1 MFWVGGIMEVVIATN
16 NKNKVY
22 EFKSLFN
29 SKNVEFKTLKEIGY
43 LKEIIEDGNSFEE
56 NALIK
61 ARTISKELNC
71 VAISDDS
78 GLEVE
83 ALNNAPGIYSAR
95 YAGTHNDDDNNKLLI
110 KNLSGIENRKARYV
124 CAICIYYPD
133 GKYLITK
140 GTVNGLIID
149 EPRGANG
156 FGYDPYFYI
165 EEFKQTFAE
174 VELEKK
180 NTISHRANA
189 IRKMKE
195 LINEDFTYK
204 R

>member
-1 MFWVGGIMEVVIATN
+1 MEVVIATN
-16 NKNKVY
+16 NKNKVF

-61 ARTISKELNC
+61 ARTISNELNC

-149 EPRGANG
+149 EPRGMNG